1 MVDLLDAAHALH
13 RFLQDRGWPYCFIG
27 GFALQ
32 HWGEPRL
39 TLDIDLT
46 LLADYGDEARYVDT
60 LLAAFEPRIADARAF
75 ALQRRVLLL
84 RSNTAVDIDIA
95 FGALPFEIS
104 AVARAQV
111 VELLPGREVRL
122 CSPEDP
128 LVFKA
133 FADRPR
139 DWLDIESIL
148 ARQGAG
154 RLGWAYVDAMLGEL
168 AELKEAPHLLPQLH
182 RARDA
187 ASGASR

>member
-13 RFLQDRGWPYCFIG
+13 RFLQERGWRYCFIG

-46 LLADYGDEARYVDT
+46 LLADFGDEARFVDG
-60 LLAAFEPRIADARAF
+60 LLAGFAPRIADARAF

-84 RSNTAVDIDIA
+84 RSDTAVDIDVA
-95 FGALPFEIS
+95 FGALPFEVS
-104 AVARAQV
+104 AVSRAQP

-122 CSPEDP
+122 CTPEDL
-128 LVFKA
+128 LVYKA

-139 DWLDIESIL
+139 DWLDIETVI
-148 ARQGAG
+148 ARQGAD
-154 RLGWAYVDAMLGEL
+154 RLDWGHVDAMLGGL
-168 AELKEAPHLLPQLH
+168 ADLKEAPHLLPQLH
-182 RARDA
+182 RVRDA
-187 ASGASR
+187 VRGSAR